1 MTHESSDVE
10 FALASTHPLGKC
22 DAEFKVSV
30 PSALEDQLKFLA
42 VAHGQT
48 LAAYCR
54 DVLMDHAFGRAHVVR
69 LSVQRPLRSVGQG

>member
-1 MTHESSDVE
+1 MTHETGDVE

-22 DAEFKVSV
+22 SCEFKVSV
-30 PSALEDQLKFLA
+30 PEAVDDQLKFLA

-54 DVLMDHAFGRAHVVR
+54 DVLTEHALGRAHVVR
-69 LSVQRPLRSVGQG
+69 MQVQRPLRSPGQG